1 MGSIPTRC
9 TINFMI
15 ATKAKKEFKKRF
27 GQANHLLITTLIGLD
42 SIESGVVS
50 RKPEGFSTSWNPRNP
65 KRSAD
70 RARIFTLQSF
80 LGWAVESLEMYLTE
94 LNRKPKELESE
105 ELTVIFSK
113 AGQSVYRK
121 AIGVGEHAE
130 VDPLLIAMM
139 EILITWRNYTF
150 HYDIDNEI
158 REESKN
164 ILKASEERIRSEF
177 CGLEIGQLQ
186 ETWETQRDFSFK
198 ETASLIN
205 ATHKFVTAI
214 DLYAIANLD
223 FERYVSDALEL
234 HFRDNDRAMHKLK
247 SLPHDKKLR
256 FLRNTAAQV
265 LGVNQTDDPAME
277 KNLTMVVELY
287 NKQRQSDA

>member
-1 MGSIPTRC
+1 
-9 TINFMI
+9 
-15 ATKAKKEFKKRF
+15 
-27 GQANHLLITTLIGLD
+27 
-42 SIESGVVS
+42 
-50 RKPEGFSTSWNPRNP
+50 
-65 KRSAD
+65 
-70 RARIFTLQSF
+70 
-80 LGWAVESLEMYLTE
+80 MYLTE

-121 AIGVGEHAE
+121 AIGVGGHAE

-150 HYDIDNEI
+150 HYDIDNKL
-158 REESKN
+158 REESKD
-164 ILKASEERIRSEF
+164 ILKASEARIRSEF

-205 ATHKFVTAI
+205 ATHKFVTAV
-214 DLYAIANLD
+214 DSYAVANLD
-223 FERYVSDALEL
+223 LERYVSDALEL
-234 HFRDNDRAMHKLK
+234 HFRDNDKAMHKLK

-256 FLRNTAAQV
+256 FLRNTAAQL
-265 LGVNQTDDPAME
+265 LGVNQTGDPAME
-277 KNLTMVVELY
+277 NNLAMVVESY
-287 NKQRQSDA
+287 NKQRQPDA